1 MAEHGELVSEAM
13 DLVKVILIQFSS
25 LEFSNHMFVRVNQF
39 VVTEL
44 VTIIKLSLNCNFRS
58 VLPLAS
64 LHLQTVE
71 V

>member
-25 LEFSNHMFVRVNQF
+25 LEFSNHMFVRVNEF

-44 VTIIKLSLNCNFRS
+44 VTIRKLSLNCNFRS
-58 VLPLAS
+58 V
-64 LHLQTVE
+64 
-71 V
+71 